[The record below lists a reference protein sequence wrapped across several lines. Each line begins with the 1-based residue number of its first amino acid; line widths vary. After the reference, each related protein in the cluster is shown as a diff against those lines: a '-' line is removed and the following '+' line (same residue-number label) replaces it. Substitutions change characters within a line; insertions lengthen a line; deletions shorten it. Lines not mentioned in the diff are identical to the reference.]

1 MRVVLTGAAGLVAHA
16 LIPAL
21 ERAGH
26 DVLPLTRAD
35 ADVTDLAGLRHP
47 LASFKP
53 EWVVNLAAFTK
64 VDDAETRADHA
75 YLVNALGA
83 RNVALACLEI
93 GAALVHLSTDY
104 VFSGD
109 DPAPRR
115 EYDATAPRSVYGI
128 SKLAGE
134 HAVREVHARH
144 VIVRTAWLYGHG
156 GSHFVGAILRK
167 ARAGE
172 PVAVVDDQYG
182 SPTFTHDLA
191 EQLVRLIAAGQ
202 FGTYH
207 VTNTGECTWWDLAAW
222 VLSKSNLP
230 PPARTTTAMLG
241 RPAPRPVH
249 SVLSNLL
256 AERVTGAVM
265 PAWQDAATRYLAEA
279 RSS

>member
-1 MRVVLTGAAGLVAHA
+1 VRVVLTGAGGLVARA
-16 LIPAL
+16 LVPAL
-21 ERAGH
+21 ERGGH

-53 EWVVNLAAFTK
+53 EWVVNLAAYTK
-64 VDDAETRADHA
+64 VDEAETRADHA

-83 RNVALACLEI
+83 RNVALAALEI
-93 GAALVHLSTDY
+93 GAGIVHLSTDY
-104 VFSGD
+104 VFEGN
-109 DPAPRR
+109 DPTPRR
-115 EYDATAPRSVYGI
+115 EYDPVAPRSVYGI

-134 HAVREVHARH
+134 RAVREVHTRH
-144 VIVRTAWLYGHG
+144 LIVRTAWAYGHG
-156 GSHFVGAILRK
+156 GHHFVSAILKK

-172 PVAVVDDQYG
+172 PVAVVDDQHG

-191 EQLVRLIAAGQ
+191 EQLVRLVAAGQ

-207 VTNTGECTWWDLAAW
+207 VTNTGACTWWDLAAF

-230 PPARTTTAMLG
+230 APTRTTTAALG

-256 AERVTGAVM
+256 AERVTGSVM
-265 PAWQDAATRYLAEA
+265 PSWQDAVTRYLAEA